1 MKIQSLQLAQMNF
14 RGTDGAMPN
23 GNLLTGTVT
32 RPAANAVP
40 TQQSIPNPALPFLM
54 RSVSIW
60 PVSFSA
66 ENFNSEN
73 KMRSRFR
80 N

>member
-1 MKIQSLQLAQMNF
+1 
-14 RGTDGAMPN
+14 
-23 GNLLTGTVT
+23 
-32 RPAANAVP
+32 
-40 TQQSIPNPALPFLM
+40 LM

-80 N
+80 NWKNASSSIYCCLH